1 MTASDSGPPQTGIF
15 ALTGEF
21 WTVGYGGVN
30 CSLRNSLGLSYL
42 QRLLQH
48 PGEEFHALD
57 LLTGPGVPAVQDVD
71 EAHEQA
77 GKVGA
82 EIDQIQRELLRSL
95 GLRGRD
101 RRAGSE
107 AERARINATR
117 HLRAAIERI
126 AEHHDALGKLLGE
139 SIRTGTFCSYL
150 PKVAIDWKFC

>member
-30 CSLRNSLGLSYL
+30 CSLRNSLGLTYL

-57 LLTGPGVPAVQDVD
+57 LM
-71 EAHEQA
+71 
-77 GKVGA
+77 GA
-82 EIDQIQRELLRSL
+82 EKVAVESKEIQRELLRSL

>member
-30 CSLRNSLGLSYL
+30 CSLRNSLGLTYL

-57 LLTGPGVPAVQDVD
+57 LM
-71 EAHEQA
+71 
-77 GKVGA
+77 GA
-82 EIDQIQRELLRSL
+82 EKVAVESKEIQRELLRSL

-126 AEHHDALGKLLGE
+126 AEDHDALGKLLGE